1 MMKVK
6 LIKYLSYTDHAHFNH
21 TTALKKKKMAAI
33 RVTLNI
39 KAAVSETNRISVS
52 HELY

>member
-1 MMKVK
+1 M
-6 LIKYLSYTDHAHFNH
+6 H
-21 TTALKKKKMAAI
+21 TSTTLLHLKKKMAAI

-39 KAAVSETNRISVS
+39 KAAVSETNRTSVS